1 VLIEAFTQTVFGNV
15 YFLGGNDDINVGAG
29 VTITSLGSS
38 DSHANEFDAI
48 TTYQGQHTFTV
59 SGTIN
64 GFDEGINTIGCT
76 AAQTVE
82 ILATGVINSGYNSTV
97 VDADGVILDGVS
109 STLINRGLINAQG
122 SGVMINALRHTENI
136 GGVDVTFAGTTVVTN
151 YGTITADKYGI
162 WIQYG
167 TAATSFINF
176 GTVES
181 GLGSFRGGEGIDIV
195 TNRGIM
201 RGDVTLGNGDDTY
214 SSTNGR
220 VIGTIFGGNGDDT
233 FVVGNK
239 IERIDGGDG
248 RDTLDFTFVKEALT
262 VDLSNNANNVGRRV
276 ASDTYT
282 GIEVILGTSLNDV
295 FVGDGLDNVLVGNR
309 GADILSG
316 GIGNDT
322 LVGGVGLDTLT
333 GGLGSD
339 VFVFNARNTIGDVI
353 TDFDVTVDRIS
364 LEGSAFG
371 YGDYAGGVS
380 VDDFVIS
387 NRAFALDATD
397 RFVFR
402 TTDASLWFDADGVGG
417 LSPIRIADLQDGAHL
432 SSYQLLIV

>member
-1 VLIEAFTQTVFGNV
+1 MLIEAFTQTVYGNV
-15 YFLGGNDDINVGAG
+15 YFLGGNDNINVGAG

-38 DSHANEFDAI
+38 ESHATEFDAI
-48 TTYQGQHTFTV
+48 TTYQGQHSFTV

-82 ILATGVINSGYNSTV
+82 IFETGVINSGYNSMV
-97 VDADGVILDGVS
+97 VDADGVILDGVD
-109 STLINRGLINAQG
+109 STLTNRGLINAQG
-122 SGVMINALRHTENI
+122 SGVMINALRYTENI
-136 GGVDVTFAGTTVVTN
+136 GGVDVTFSGTTVVTN
-151 YGTITADKYGI
+151 YGTISADKYGI
-162 WIQYG
+162 WVQYG
-167 TAATSFINF
+167 TAATSFTNH

-181 GLGSFRGGEGIDIV
+181 GLGSYRGGEGIDIV
-195 TNRGIM
+195 INRGVM
-201 RGDVTLGNGDDTY
+201 RGDVTLGNGDDAYNNTF
-214 SSTNGR
+214 GR
-220 VIGTIFGGNGDDT
+220 VFGTVFGGNGDDS
-233 FVVGNK
+233 FLVGNR
-239 IERIDGGDG
+239 IDRIDGGDG
-248 RDTLDFTFVKEALT
+248 QDTLDFTLVREALT
-262 VDLSNNANNVGRRV
+262 VDLANNANNVGLRV

-295 FVGDGLDNVLVGNR
+295 FVGDGQDNVLVGNK
-309 GADILSG
+309 GADNLSG

-322 LVGGVGLDTLT
+322 LAGGAGVDTLT

-339 VFVFNARNTIGDVI
+339 VFLFNARNTIGDVI

-371 YGDYAGGVS
+371 YGNYTGGIS

-387 NRAFALDATD
+387 NRAFAIDATD

-402 TTDASLWFDADGVGG
+402 TTDNSLWFDADGVDG
-417 LSPIRIADLQDGAHL
+417 LSPIKIADLQDGAQL
-432 SSYQLLIV
+432 NSYQLLIV